1 MNEKIFRFHQS
12 LQNAIHIAIN
22 LTDEYRN
29 SFISN
34 EVFIASLFCEPNSS
48 LYQIAIA
55 NGFDHEKILNI
66 IYETILKKEVQY
78 CIVPTTFK
86 LDLSGEITVTCQ
98 YDIRSILEAA
108 GTVAKDYGRTEIT
121 VDDAIVAFAHLSA
134 DVYVDIVTALIHGPA
149 LEDINLYL
157 LNVTNYGAKKQSNL
171 SLPESVSDFLSVVN
185 DLYSPTEKICPI
197 GGREKE
203 VSKIEEI
210 LTKHTKRNCILIGDA
225 GVGKTAI
232 IEKFTWQIVT
242 GHCPDMF
249 KESIVVSLDVN
260 ALISGTTLRGM
271 AEQRFMDLI
280 LFLEKNPNVILF
292 IDEVHQL
299 IGAGAGYNNNN
310 DLANVM
316 KPILARSKARVIGAT
331 TPEEYI
337 NFLEDCALE
346 RRFEPIYVYEPK
358 FQEIYPMIKN
368 KLDILQ
374 QAHGTKISRRLID
387 DSIIYAACFTAPSKN
402 PDKTLDLIDQ
412 AMARAKLDGRSIVKK
427 RDILQTFDVYTEKFK
442 NMSTSLKMQV
452 AYHEAGHY
460 LVEKFSQNLSNS
472 TPLAVSIMP
481 AQDYLGV
488 TVVDYDF
495 DLTPNYNIDYYIA
508 SIGTYLAGRIAES
521 MYSGEVTAGA
531 CSDLE
536 NATILAKKI
545 ITKWAMTTELGN
557 RVFDEKTDLIPENA
571 SKINTL
577 INKFLKK
584 AEIYARSILTENKAY
599 LDLLAKELTK
609 KGIMTE
615 KEIKRL
621 FAQIECD

>member
-1 MNEKIFRFHQS
+1 
-12 LQNAIHIAIN
+12 
-22 LTDEYRN
+22 
-29 SFISN
+29 
-34 EVFIASLFCEPNSS
+34 
-48 LYQIAIA
+48 
-55 NGFDHEKILNI
+55 
-66 IYETILKKEVQY
+66 
-78 CIVPTTFK
+78 
-86 LDLSGEITVTCQ
+86 
-98 YDIRSILEAA
+98 
-108 GTVAKDYGRTEIT
+108 
-121 VDDAIVAFAHLSA
+121 
-134 DVYVDIVTALIHGPA
+134 
-149 LEDINLYL
+149 
-157 LNVTNYGAKKQSNL
+157 
-171 SLPESVSDFLSVVN
+171 
-185 DLYSPTEKICPI
+185 
-197 GGREKE
+197 
-203 VSKIEEI
+203 
-210 LTKHTKRNCILIGDA
+210 
-225 GVGKTAI
+225 
-232 IEKFTWQIVT
+232 
-242 GHCPDMF
+242 
-249 KESIVVSLDVN
+249 
-260 ALISGTTLRGM
+260 
-271 AEQRFMDLI
+271 
-280 LFLEKNPNVILF
+280 
-292 IDEVHQL
+292 
-299 IGAGAGYNNNN
+299 
-310 DLANVM
+310 M

-337 NFLEDCALE
+337 NFLEDSALE

-495 DLTPNYNIDYYIA
+495 DLTPNYNMDYYIA